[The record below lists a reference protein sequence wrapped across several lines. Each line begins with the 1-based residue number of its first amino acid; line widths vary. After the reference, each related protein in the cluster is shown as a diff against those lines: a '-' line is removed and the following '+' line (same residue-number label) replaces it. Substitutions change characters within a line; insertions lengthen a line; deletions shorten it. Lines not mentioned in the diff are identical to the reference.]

1 MYGNSADAIARSQ
14 SFQGLDLGPDLDEDE
29 VKAVISRELE
39 DALGQ
44 DGGTL
49 SAERLEA
56 IKYYNG
62 EKFGNEVPGR
72 SQIVYRSVLEAV
84 EWVLPAL
91 LRIFTAS
98 DRICV
103 IEPRLPG
110 QEDQAEIATEY
121 INHIFYRDNSGFMVL
136 HDLFKDALLERLGW
150 VKVWF
155 DTDSETIS
163 KSFTHISRDTYD
175 ALLDQDDVELVKES
189 SYTEDL
195 PLPPGGPPMGPMG
208 PPPMPP
214 GMPPMGP
221 PPMPGPMGPM
231 GPPPGMMPN
240 GAGPPGMGPPGPP
253 PGLMPPP
260 MIPAAGVMPAP
271 PVPQQMTFYDVTLRV
286 TKPRERV
293 VIANVPPEEVLF
305 SRRSKRGEIPFLAHR
320 CRRTYSDLVNA
331 GYDTDCLDLIPWDDS
346 AEHNSERVARHSED
360 LDYRSSDR
368 RDAGREMWV
377 EECYVQLALGDD
389 DSTTELY
396 KVMTAAGGHV
406 ILTKG
411 GEPDCECVPE
421 IPFVALCPIPQPHK
435 LVGLSLADLTKD
447 IQLIKSTLL
456 RQMLDNGYLSNWP
469 RIEVGDDVVNEN
481 TYDDLLNLRPGQ
493 VVRTR
498 RIGGIAPLTVPYTAD
513 KTFPLV
519 EYLDRSQEVMTGV
532 ARSNQQISADQ
543 LNNSTASGIAML
555 QANAA
560 QRVELFARIFAVGL
574 QELLGHVFRLVR
586 RHQQNERIIKV
597 TGGFLKV
604 DPSEWVE
611 DLPLTVSVGLGTG
624 NRDQILAHLN
634 TILQIQNGI
643 VQQQGG
649 LQGPLVYGKN
659 IFDVLEQLTQQAG
672 FKTPFFQDPTRPPN
686 PAMMGPPQ
694 PPKPDPQA
702 AAAQAKAQ
710 ADIQA
715 AQAKAQTDMQIA
727 QAKAAIDAQIEAR
740 HAQTEMQMEQIR
752 SQSQLAVERER
763 AQHDMQVAE
772 LKAHNEMA
780 IERMKA
786 EQAAQISALEVRL
799 KYQAG
804 VYTSG
809 PDAPVDR
816 PNGGEI

>member
-1 MYGNSADAIARSQ
+1 
-14 SFQGLDLGPDLDEDE
+14 
-29 VKAVISRELE
+29 
-39 DALGQ
+39 
-44 DGGTL
+44 
-49 SAERLEA
+49 
-56 IKYYNG
+56 
-62 EKFGNEVPGR
+62 
-72 SQIVYRSVLEAV
+72 
-84 EWVLPAL
+84 
-91 LRIFTAS
+91 
-98 DRICV
+98 
-103 IEPRLPG
+103 
-110 QEDQAEIATEY
+110 
-121 INHIFYRDNSGFMVL
+121 
-136 HDLFKDALLERLGW
+136 
-150 VKVWF
+150 
-155 DTDSETIS
+155 
-163 KSFTHISRDTYD
+163 
-175 ALLDQDDVELVKES
+175 LV
-189 SYTEDL
+189 
-195 PLPPGGPPMGPMG
+195 
-208 PPPMPP
+208 
-214 GMPPMGP
+214 
-221 PPMPGPMGPM
+221 
-231 GPPPGMMPN
+231 
-240 GAGPPGMGPPGPP
+240 
-253 PGLMPPP
+253 
-260 MIPAAGVMPAP
+260 
-271 PVPQQMTFYDVTLRV
+271 
-286 TKPRERV
+286 
-293 VIANVPPEEVLF
+293 
-305 SRRSKRGEIPFLAHR
+305 
-320 CRRTYSDLVNA
+320 
-331 GYDTDCLDLIPWDDS
+331 PWDDS
-346 AEHNSERVARHSED
+346 AEHNSERVARHFED
-360 LDYRSSDR
+360 LDYSSSDR
-368 RDAGREMWV
+368 RDAGREMWI

-396 KVMTAAGGHV
+396 KVTTAAGGHV
-406 ILTKG
+406 ILTKD

-574 QELLGHVFRLVR
+574 QELLGHVFKLVR

-649 LQGPLVYGKN
+649 LSGPLVYGKN
-659 IFDVLEQLTQQAG
+659 VFDVLEQLTQQAG

-710 ADIQA
+710 ADMQA
-715 AQAKAQTDMQIA
+715 SQAKAQVDMQIA

-752 SQSQLAVERER
+752 AQSQLAVERER

-816 PNGGEI
+816 PNGGGL

>member
-1 MYGNSADAIARSQ
+1 
-14 SFQGLDLGPDLDEDE
+14 
-29 VKAVISRELE
+29 
-39 DALGQ
+39 
-44 DGGTL
+44 
-49 SAERLEA
+49 
-56 IKYYNG
+56 
-62 EKFGNEVPGR
+62 
-72 SQIVYRSVLEAV
+72 VLEAV

-98 DRICV
+98 DKICV

-121 INHIFYRDNSGFMVL
+121 INHIFYRDNAGFMIL

-155 DTDSETIS
+155 DTDSETVS

-175 ALLDQDDVELVKES
+175 ALMDQDGVELIKET

-195 PLPPGGPPMGPMG
+195 PLPPGG
-208 PPPMPP
+208 
-214 GMPPMGP
+214 PPMGP

-231 GPPPGMMPN
+231 GPPPGMPPLGPPPGMIPN

-253 PGLMPPP
+253 LGLMPPP
-260 MIPAAGVMPAP
+260 MMMAP
-271 PVPQQMTFYDVTLRV
+271 PVPPAQQTFYDITIRV

-331 GYDTDCLDLIPWDDS
+331 GYDTDCLDLVPWDDS
-346 AEHNSERVARHSED
+346 AEHNSERVARHFED

-368 RDAGREMWV
+368 RDAGREMWI

-396 KVMTAAGGHV
+396 KVTTAAGGHV
-406 ILTKG
+406 ILTKD

-421 IPFVALCPIPQPHK
+421 IPFVALCPIPSPHK

-574 QELLGHVFRLVR
+574 QELLGHVFKLVR

-597 TGGFLKV
+597 TGGFLRV

-649 LQGPLVYGKN
+649 LSGPLVYGKN

-672 FKTPFFQDPTRPPN
+672 FKTPFFQDPSKPPN

-694 PPKPDPQA
+694 PPKQDPA
-702 AAAQAKAQ
+702 IAAAQAKAQ
-710 ADIQA
+710 ADMQMTQADIQA
-715 AQAKAQTDMQIA
+715 NQAKAQADIQIA
-727 QAKAAIDAQIEAR
+727 QAKAQMGAQIEAR
-740 HAQTEMQMEQIR
+740 QAQAEMQMEQIR
-752 SQSQLAVERER
+752 GQSQLALERER
-763 AQHDMQVAE
+763 AAHDMQVAQMQ
-772 LKAHNEMA
+772 AHNEMA

-786 EQAAQISALEVRL
+786 EQQAQIAALEIKL

-816 PNGGEI
+816 PDGGGP